1 MRKPIVA
8 IVGRPNVGKSTFV
21 NRLIGTRNS
30 IVDDLPGVTRDRI
43 YFDVEWQNKIFTVID
58 TGGIIPGDE
67 DEIMLSIFDQAKI
80 ACEEADKII
89 FIVDGKEGVNPV
101 DYDIANILRQ
111 SGKPVFLAVN
121 KSDNPESLLMVN
133 DFYSLAIGEPIG
145 ISALHGS
152 GGVGDLLDLV
162 TEDFSQDIEQEDDD
176 TIKIAIVGRN
186 GCGKTTLLRL
196 IAGDIEMSN
205 LDSDESCG
213 ITMSGKQNIGFLRQ
227 INFTDGDVP
236 VKEELEKAF
245 SEVFACEARKKE
257 IEKLLAE
264 TEDHKKLLA
273 EYDFLERRIE
283 SLHGYS
289 WKKDMETMFQKFG
302 FALEDLEKPIG
313 EFSGGQ
319 QTKIALIQLL
329 LQRPD
334 ILLLD
339 EPTNH
344 LDIAAVEWLENY
356 LKSYENAVVIVSHD
370 RMFLDRVID
379 VTYEIEY
386 GDIKRYP
393 GNYSAFVKLKE
404 EAQIKQEK
412 DYEAQQ
418 KEIERLTAWIEK
430 WKNTPTKVAA
440 TRSKRMAIEHMVK
453 IEKPRR
459 FDTKTFHALFRPAR
473 ESYTDVLTMKKL
485 KIGYD
490 TVLSEV
496 SAVIKK
502 AERIAVIGEN
512 GKGKST
518 LLKTVV
524 GEINPLGG
532 SYQFGNRVDFAY
544 FDQHKAVNQKFD
556 PEQTVLDYFWSL
568 YPNLLRNDVRSAL
581 GAFLFSG
588 EDVEKKM
595 GQLSGGEKV
604 RLELCRIFY
613 TKPNFLIL
621 DEPTNHMDL
630 AGKEALEKMLTSY
643 EGTVLFVSHDRYFI
657 NQVATGILEFGES
670 DVQFY
675 GMNYAQY
682 LEEIKRQTPGRE
694 TGNAGG
700 VVRKPADVPTLD
712 DVFDKKKYYNPGKI
726 LSRLKRQ
733 LEKYEEQL
741 AESESRMSELQL
753 EMMDPELSAN
763 YEQLMELQTK
773 IDEENQVQ
781 ESLLERMMET
791 ELELEEMET
800 SESAFVRRQE
810 RY

>member
-1 MRKPIVA
+1 MRYQI
-8 IVGRPNVGKSTFV
+8 
-21 NRLIGTRNS
+21 RN
-30 IVDDLPGVTRDRI
+30 
-43 YFDVEWQNKIFTVID
+43 
-58 TGGIIPGDE
+58 
-67 DEIMLSIFDQAKI
+67 AKVQFG
-80 ACEEADKII
+80 A
-89 FIVDGKEGVNPV
+89 
-101 DYDIANILRQ
+101 
-111 SGKPVFLAVN
+111 
-121 KSDNPESLLMVN
+121 
-133 DFYSLAIGEPIG
+133 
-145 ISALHGS
+145 
-152 GGVGDLLDLV
+152 
-162 TEDFSQDIEQEDDD
+162 D
-176 TIKIAIVGRN
+176 TILNSVNFEIHDTEKIAIVGRN

-205 LDSDESCG
+205 LDSDETCG

-356 LKSYENAVVIVSHD
+356 LKSYENAVIIVSHD

-393 GNYSAFVKLKE
+393 GNYSAFVKQKE

-459 FDTKTFHALFRPAR
+459 FDTRTFHALFYPVR

-502 AERIAVIGEN
+502 AERIVIIGEN

-588 EDVEKKM
+588 EDVDKKVKV
-595 GQLSGGEKV
+595 LSGGERTRLAMV
-604 RLELCRIFY
+604 RLLLEPY
-613 TKPNFLIL
+613 NVLIL
-621 DEPTNHMDL
+621 DEPTNHLDMRTKDIL
-630 AGKEALEKMLTSY
+630 KDALKKF
-643 EGTVLFVSHDRYFI
+643 EGTVIVVSHDRDFLLGLADKVYEFANKGIKEYLGGVAHFLEAKKLECFREYEQMHPRKLQQEDVAEEEIVSENKIAFEERKQWNKEIKKSEVKIEKLEVEIADLEQKIGEAEGKMAEGVI
-657 NQVATGILEFGES
+657 NDELLKTYDEMKKRLEVCMEEWEEENGH
-670 DVQFY
+670 
-675 GMNYAQY
+675 
-682 LEEIKRQTPGRE
+682 LEE
-694 TGNAGG
+694 
-700 VVRKPADVPTLD
+700 
-712 DVFDKKKYYNPGKI
+712 
-726 LSRLKRQ
+726 LKAR
-733 LEKYEEQL
+733 
-741 AESESRMSELQL
+741 
-753 EMMDPELSAN
+753 N
-763 YEQLMELQTK
+763 
-773 IDEENQVQ
+773 
-781 ESLLERMMET
+781 
-791 ELELEEMET
+791 
-800 SESAFVRRQE
+800 
-810 RY
+810 